1 MHSKIVFSKRRI
13 FYLAAVGLVIA
24 MTLPGTVRADDS
36 TPNDV
41 HLDSKLQ
48 LTWVDGNAA
57 ADEAG
62 EAKAAKAANFLQGSW
77 SFQAYGSATVGDD
90 AGELYLAHAGLS
102 YFLFDNFS
110 VSFEGL
116 GGVVDAEAVAG
127 ASDRDGSTIGFDLL
141 ARWFFAHQGGFS
153 VYAEGG
159 IGMIWLEDAFPV
171 NGTHQN
177 FTPQVGMGA
186 IWRATDNLHIMGGV
200 RWHHISNAR
209 KSGKNNNPG
218 FDGAMIYAGIMI
230 PF

>member
-1 MHSKIVFSKRRI
+1 MHSKFIFFKGMFSS
-13 FYLAAVGLVIA
+13 LSVVGLAIA
-24 MTLPGTVRADDS
+24 MTLTGAAQADAPLS
-36 TPNDV
+36 TDV
-41 HLDSKLQ
+41 QIDSKLQ

-62 EAKAAKAANFLQGSW
+62 EAKAAKAAKFLQGSW
-77 SFQAYGSATVGDD
+77 SFQAYGSATFGDD
-90 AGELYLAHAGLS
+90 AGELYLAHAGVS

-110 VSFEGL
+110 VSFEGI
-116 GGVVDAEAVAG
+116 GGLVDADAVPG
-127 ASDRDGSTIGFDLL
+127 FSDRDGSAVGFDLL
-141 ARWFFAHQGGFS
+141 ARWFFAHQGGLS

-177 FTPQVGMGA
+177 FTPQVGAGA
-186 IWRATDNLHIMGGV
+186 ILQLSDSLHIMGGV